1 MRVEDGLRVEV
12 MKLKKMLGICVS
24 VVVLL
29 VAVIV
34 MSWMG

>member
-12 MKLKKMLGICVS
+12 MKLKKILGISVS
-24 VVVLL
+24 VIVLL